1 MRVRSI
7 VFAAV
12 LCALAIVAVAP
23 AASAQTGFIPV
34 ANQALDL
41 GSAGTGTLTAVK
53 ITKIT
58 NQGGQLLAS
67 GLATVTTST
76 GTAIGSFTNAPLA
89 ATQIPTGPNTMSDS
103 PSRHRSNFTQPPW
116 IGGNGT
122 KPHCAGHHG
131 CFGSRKPAWQSA
143 LRSRQPAEPACF
155 PNTADYG
162 VSEPNPSSVVIDR
175 GEGASSLPSAF
186 SKKTER
192 VAHAKEIT

>member
-76 GTAIGSFTNAPLA
+76 GTAIGSFTNAP
-89 ATQIPTGPNTMSDS
+89 
-103 PSRHRSNFTQPPW
+103 W
-116 IGGNGT
+116 
-122 KPHCAGHHG
+122 
-131 CFGSRKPAWQSA
+131 
-143 LRSRQPAEPACF
+143 RQPRYPPGPTHVRF
-155 PNTADYG
+155 SIST
-162 VSEPNPSSVVIDR
+162 SVQFH
-175 GEGASSLPSAF
+175 STSLDWW
-186 SKKTER
+186 
-192 VAHAKEIT
+192 